1 MPSLFRRDDVL
12 MNMSPDATSCV
23 AVQPGQT
30 RHIVSLGIPACVTS
44 PQPADLHMCTR
55 TCPRYP
61 TSCGTQGHTGMG
73 MGDPLSAGRAGMAS
87 MEDALIT
94 RAEALRVEETARLDP
109 RTQAK
114 HGQFFTPERA
124 AVLIAGLPRLPDRG
138 VLRVLDPGAG
148 SGMLTA
154 ALVERAVA
162 EAPGLQLDVL
172 AVEVDAEV
180 MPSLEATAR
189 LCEDWAQSHGVTVRV
204 VTRCADLIET
214 STGLDAVP
222 EDDFDLVV
230 MNPPYGKLATSSA
243 ARRALASLGWE
254 SPNLYAAFL
263 ALGVEALHEGGQLV
277 AITPRSFANGPYFS
291 AFRRRLLD
299 MVSIDRLHTFE
310 SRSTVFADTAV
321 LQENLVFSATRS
333 GTRGKVHVTASKDHT
348 DLASDYF
355 VAYDDLVLPND
366 PNGFLR
372 VVTNAEDTAVAERM
386 AALPAA
392 LPALGVQVSTGR
404 VVDFRAREN
413 LSDEPSPSDYP
424 LVYPG
429 NLRRGGVEWPLPIRK
444 AQGFH
449 LVTETDR
456 KALMPSG
463 CYVVVK
469 RFSAKE
475 ERRRIVAAL
484 WDPER
489 NGGQDIAFENH
500 LNVFHSR
507 GRGLDRTLAWGLCLW
522 LNGTLVDRFFRTFSG
537 HTQVNASDLRSLR
550 FPDQV
555 TLRTLALAT
564 DTLPEQESLDA
575 LIDREVRQPV
585 AA

>member
-1 MPSLFRRDDVL
+1 MEYSL
-12 MNMSPDATSCV
+12 
-23 AVQPGQT
+23 
-30 RHIVSLGIPACVTS
+30 VTK
-44 PQPADLHMCTR
+44 
-55 TCPRYP
+55 
-61 TSCGTQGHTGMG
+61 
-73 MGDPLSAGRAGMAS
+73 
-87 MEDALIT
+87 
-94 RAEALRVEETARLDP
+94 AEALRVEATARLDP

-114 HGQFFTPERA
+114 YGQYFTPERA
-124 AVLIAGLPRLPDRG
+124 AVLIANLPALPDEG

-154 ALVERAVA
+154 ALVERVVA
-162 EAPGLQLDVL
+162 ESPGLHLDVL
-172 AVEVDAEV
+172 AVEVDADV
-180 MPSLEATAR
+180 VPSLDATAR
-189 LCEDWAQSHGVTVRV
+189 LCEDWARGQDVEVRV

-214 STGLDAVP
+214 FTGLGAVP

-230 MNPPYGKLATSSA
+230 MNPPYGKLTASSH
-243 ARRALASLGWE
+243 ARRALALLGWE

-263 ALGVEALHEGGQLV
+263 ALGVEALHDGGQLV
-277 AITPRSFANGPYFS
+277 AITPRSFANGPYFGS
-291 AFRRRLLD
+291 FRRRLLD
-299 MVSIDRLHTFE
+299 LVTIDRLHTFE

-333 GTRGKVHVTASKDHT
+333 GTKGKVHVTASRDHT
-348 DLASDYF
+348 DVASDYF
-355 VAYDDLVLPND
+355 VAYDELVLPDD

-413 LSDEPSPSDYP
+413 LSEEPTPSDYP

-449 LVTETDR
+449 LVDETDR
-456 KALMPSG
+456 KVLMPSG

-489 NGGQDIAFENH
+489 NGAQDIAFENH
-500 LNVFHSR
+500 LNIFHSG
-507 GRGLDRTLAWGLCLW
+507 GRGLDRQLAWGLCLW
-522 LNGTLVDRFFRTFSG
+522 LNGSLVDRFFRTFSG

-550 FPDQV
+550 FPDQA
-555 TLRTLALAT
+555 TLRALAGAA
-564 DTLPEQESLDA
+564 DTLPEQNDLDA